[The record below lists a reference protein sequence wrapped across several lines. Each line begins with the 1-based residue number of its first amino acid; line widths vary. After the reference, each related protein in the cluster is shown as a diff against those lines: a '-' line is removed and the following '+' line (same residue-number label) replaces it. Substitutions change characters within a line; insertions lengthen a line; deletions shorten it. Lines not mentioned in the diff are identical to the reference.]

1 MKKVTIIGWHSG
13 EQEVVEEV
21 THWPSVVSDYLAV
34 AKASREANVS
44 IIEQVLVEEAEWTT
58 DHKTD
63 NS

>member
-1 MKKVTIIGWHSG
+1 MRKITIIGW
-13 EQEVVEEV
+13 QPRTQAVVEEV

-44 IIEQVLVEEAEWTT
+44 IIEQVLVEEAEWIT